1 MTLKNKKVR
10 TPSNPS
16 IDTKNGSVEPII
28 LNGADCSVKSEPKT
42 EKSSQ
47 IIYSRFCS
55 LLKPEFEK
63 FENSLLL
70 DKFIELIA

>member
-1 MTLKNKKVR
+1 MTIMFESAKTLIIPNKKGAEGAN
-10 TPSNPS
+10 SN
-16 IDTKNGSVEPII
+16 
-28 LNGADCSVKSEPKT
+28 NGADCSVKSEPKT